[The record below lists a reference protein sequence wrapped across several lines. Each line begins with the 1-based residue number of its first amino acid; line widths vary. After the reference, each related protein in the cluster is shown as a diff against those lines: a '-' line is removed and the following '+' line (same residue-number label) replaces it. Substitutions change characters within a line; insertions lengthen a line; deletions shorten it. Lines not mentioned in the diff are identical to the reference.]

1 MDNYNNIEVYR
12 RKRKQKKII
21 KIITIIFIVIMS
33 LFMLYYIGGYFENG
47 FSKSNTN
54 NSKNATGFPI
64 NIVGENPIYID
75 SMGNTIVVA
84 TESKLYLYS
93 IAGSEILSVK
103 HEFSNPSIISNNIIS
118 ILFDRGGNSFKIFSK
133 NKLLYEKTIQNR
145 IISAYIGSNGY
156 FAIVQQENRYAG
168 SVTFYDSYF
177 NDILTWYSSDNQIN
191 SLSFKPDNSGCW
203 VSGYNTSNGQINS
216 TIYNIDFSKKA
227 ELSEKIL
234 EDTMILS
241 LNNTNNNLSVVC
253 DNEFY
258 VFSQDG
264 EELLRYRYNK
274 KLSLFKNTPSHTI
287 LYFNDNNSVGKEIIS
302 FNDKGKIEGNYS
314 PNSNIVDIL
323 YDKNK
328 MVAISNENFIQL
340 SYNLSLIKT
349 SYLENGIQKS
359 ILLNNNIYHIGSS
372 YINKIKLD

>member
-21 KIITIIFIVIMS
+21 KIITIIFIVIIS
-33 LFMLYYIGGYFENG
+33 LFMLYYIGNYFENG
-47 FSKSNTN
+47 FSTTNTN
-54 NSKNATGFPI
+54 NSKKTVGFPI
-64 NIVGENPIYID
+64 NVVGENPIYIG
-75 SMGNTIVVA
+75 SMGNTIVVV
-84 TESKLYLYS
+84 TESKIYLYS

-145 IISAYIGSNGY
+145 IINAYIGSNGY

-191 SLSFKPDNSGCW
+191 SLSFKSDNSGCW
-203 VSGYNTSNGQINS
+203 VAGYNTSNGQINS

-241 LNNTNNNLSVVC
+241 LNNSNNTLSVIG
-253 DNEFY
+253 DNSFY

-264 EELLRYRYNK
+264 KELSRYRYNK

-328 MVAISNENFIQL
+328 IVAVSNESFIQL

-349 SYLENGIQKS
+349 SYLDNSIQKS